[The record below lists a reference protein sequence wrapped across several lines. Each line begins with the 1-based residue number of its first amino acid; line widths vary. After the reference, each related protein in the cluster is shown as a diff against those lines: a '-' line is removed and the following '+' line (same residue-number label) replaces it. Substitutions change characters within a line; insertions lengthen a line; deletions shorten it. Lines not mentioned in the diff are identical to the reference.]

1 MRTDT
6 SPYRTHQ
13 PLTAKQQLILDFITR
28 GTARGIAPTI
38 REIGQQFGIRSPN
51 GVMCH
56 VKALMRKG
64 AIVRRAARESRSF
77 IPADGSPIQRA
88 IDALTAPV
96 PDVGEAVRILS
107 TLL

>member
-1 MRTDT
+1 
-6 SPYRTHQ
+6 
-13 PLTAKQQLILDFITR
+13 
-28 GTARGIAPTI
+28 
-38 REIGQQFGIRSPN
+38 
-51 GVMCH
+51 
-56 VKALMRKG
+56 MRKG

>member
-38 REIGQQFGIRSPN
+38 REIGQQFGIRHVPREGPDAEGGHRQTCGE
-51 GVMCH
+51 GVAEFH
-56 VKALMRKG
+56 SG
-64 AIVRRAARESRSF
+64 
-77 IPADGSPIQRA
+77 
-88 IDALTAPV
+88 
-96 PDVGEAVRILS
+96 
-107 TLL
+107 